1 MCGYILLCMI
11 VRQAYV
17 YSAMEAY
24 VWTYVPLS
32 GNYGDAYALA
42 SCSDFTFDNCD
53 IVIEGGQDIGVSD
66 GTYPSAI
73 NAQSGNEHITVT
85 DATIAVFKN
94 FVIGIAGWS
103 GFTGEE
109 RVTLTV
115 EGLLINDGYVTTI
128 DSWDNTINIVGGDH
142 IRYTNPITRK

>member
-42 SCSDFTFDNCD
+42 SCSDFVFNHAAPPDLQYNSYYGGVMYVNVTVFDRGN
-53 IVIEGGQDIGVSD
+53 GFVSD
-66 GTYPSAI
+66 RFS
-73 NAQSGNEHITVT
+73 NAESWLKGCMGLGN
-85 DATIAVFKN
+85 
-94 FVIGIAGWS
+94 
-103 GFTGEE
+103 
-109 RVTLTV
+109 
-115 EGLLINDGYVTTI
+115 
-128 DSWDNTINIVGGDH
+128 
-142 IRYTNPITRK
+142 